1 MSDFKKDLG
10 SRIRRIRKERGLT
23 LEEMAKATGIT
34 NSALSKIERGAV
46 SVSAENL
53 SLISRVLGVSNDFL
67 LYGETAHKSAVPTP
81 KTSDKIQSN
90 EHEWIGNEWT
100 PDSLTHE
107 MIDRAAVE
115 GYKIENSPLFKSF
128 LNSTIR
134 WLKNEKS
141 SVSIDPQALMDL
153 FKAAAALF
161 SEPSVKAIENNLT
174 DQQNKKNEL
183 SSEERE
189 LIDILRQLDDSDKFE
204 IMTIAR
210 MKRDITKR
218 YGKRKGGKSS
228 TSISEEAA
236 ASKTRYDKFA

>member
-1 MSDFKKDLG
+1 MSDFKKELG
-10 SRIRRIRKERGLT
+10 SRIRRIRKEKGLT

-67 LYGETAHKSAVPTP
+67 LYGEAHKSAVPTP
-81 KTSDKIQSN
+81 KTSDKTQSN

-100 PDSLTHE
+100 PDSLIHE

-128 LNSTIR
+128 LDSTIR

-161 SEPSVKAIENNLT
+161 SEPSVKAIENNIT

-218 YGKRKGGKSS
+218 YGKRKRGKSS
-228 TSISEEAA
+228 TSISEEAT